1 MTVASGYGTG
11 RARLL
16 AAAREVFA
24 EKGHAGSARDI
35 AERAGITEAM
45 VFRHFGTK
53 TALFEE
59 AALEPLVAF
68 IDDYVA
74 EWDNRPH
81 GHRDPEA
88 ELRDFFT
95 RLLGVLAADRS
106 LLLAVLAAGEFK
118 DELAPAAHRLE
129 QAFGR
134 VLELFERMLE
144 EELAVRGL
152 HTDNRPALIR
162 IMVGLMISFALT
174 PNWLRIG
181 DQPADITASEVITEA
196 ARVIASGLKT
206 PA

>member
-1 MTVASGYGTG
+1 MSAAPGYGTG

-59 AALEPLVAF
+59 AALEPVVAF

-74 EWDNRPH
+74 EWDDRPH
-81 GHRDPEA
+81 GRRDPEA

-95 RLLGVLAADRS
+95 RLFDVLIADRA
-106 LLLAVLAAGEFK
+106 LLIAILAAGEFNE
-118 DELAPAAHRLE
+118 DLTPAANKLE
-129 QAFGR
+129 LAFGR
-134 VLELFERMLE
+134 VLELFERMLA
-144 EELAVRGL
+144 EELALRGM
-152 HTDNRPALIR
+152 HTDSRPALVR
-162 IMVGLMISFALT
+162 VMVGLTVSFALT
-174 PNWLRIG
+174 PSWLRIG
-181 DQPADITASEVITEA
+181 DRPHDISANEVIAEA
-196 ARVIASGLKT
+196 ARVIARGLIQ
-206 PA
+206 